1 MREKEIL
8 GLGERNKG
16 WGESAEA
23 DRDGKGR
30 RKAKINEVAYIHAV
44 YILDGS
50 EMEYE

>member
-30 RKAKINEVAYIHAV
+30 RKAKINWHAV
-44 YILDGS
+44 YILNGS